1 MYIKREWERAGLNKL
16 IHRTDSFSWQ
26 LKGDCLRV
34 DVRARI
40 APPVHSWGFSCNY
53 SYTIY
58 KNGHISL
65 RTRGYLEGKTPFD
78 NLAKIGLQMR
88 IPKDLQDFSWYG
100 RGPGESYIDS
110 KEAGRFAVY
119 RKDIKDLYT
128 PYVFPQENGNRTD
141 VSWVS
146 GNGP

>member
-1 MYIKREWERAGLNKL
+1 
-16 IHRTDSFSWQ
+16 
-26 LKGDCLRV
+26 
-34 DVRARI
+34 
-40 APPVHSWGFSCNY
+40 
-53 SYTIY
+53 
-58 KNGHISL
+58 
-65 RTRGYLEGKTPFD
+65 
-78 NLAKIGLQMR
+78 MR

-146 GNGP
+146 ATDLRGWAYLLGQRKNLISVPSSIAKRI